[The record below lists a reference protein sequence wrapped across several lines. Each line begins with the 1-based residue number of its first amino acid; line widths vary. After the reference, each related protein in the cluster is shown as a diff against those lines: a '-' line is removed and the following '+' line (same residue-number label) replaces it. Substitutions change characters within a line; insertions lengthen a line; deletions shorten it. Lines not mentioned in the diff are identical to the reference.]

1 MQTEPTRNLH
11 DRVQALW
18 YGEDASPGLL
28 LGPVLG
34 IASGGYGLGI
44 RIRNALYDRGILGI
58 RRLPVPVVSVGNLTV
73 GGTGKTP
80 LVIHLAE
87 FLKEHGRK
95 PAILSRGYG
104 GRPRGPV
111 EVVSDGRLVLSEPA
125 VCGDEPFMMAR
136 RLHRVPVLTGPE
148 RYLTGREAVDR
159 FDVDVLLLDDGFQ
172 HRHLHRDVDIL
183 VVHARRPFGNGRL
196 LPRGPLREPLE
207 SLQRARWIVRTG
219 PATDDDGEGDP
230 QAFPGCGRPAIR
242 ALHRPS
248 RLVHAASG
256 ETLPLDSLT
265 GKTFSAFAG
274 IGSPQAFRQTLE
286 SLGCRVAPLLA
297 YPDHHRFSR
306 ADIEAIRRSAAAAD
320 GLVTTEKD
328 AARLAGMENALPDL
342 LVLQVDLHMEPDDG
356 VLGRDI
362 LAILE
367 SRSCMKGRERT

>member
-11 DRVQALW
+11 DRIQSLW

-44 RIRNALYDRGILGI
+44 RLRNVLYDRGVLRIH
-58 RRLPVPVVSVGNLTV
+58 RLPVPVISVGNLTV

-111 EVVSDGRLVLSEPA
+111 EVVSDGRRVLSEPA

-136 RLHRVPVLTGPE
+136 RLREVPVLTGPE
-148 RYLTGREAVDR
+148 RYRTGREAVDR
-159 FDVDVLLLDDGFQ
+159 FGADVLLLDDGFQ
-172 HRHLHRDVDIL
+172 HRRLHRDADIL
-183 VVHARRPFGNGRL
+183 VVHAHRPFGNGRL

-207 SLQRARWIVRTG
+207 FLRRARWIVRTG
-219 PATDDDGEGDP
+219 PATDDNGNENP
-230 QAFPGCGRPAIR
+230 PAFPGCEQPVLR

-248 RLVHAASG
+248 RLARAANG
-256 ETLPLDSLT
+256 QTLPLDSLA
-265 GKTFSAFAG
+265 GKTVSAFAG

-286 SLGCRVAPLLA
+286 SLGCTVAPFLA
-297 YPDHHRFSR
+297 YPDHHRFNR
-306 ADIEAIRRSAAAAD
+306 EDIEAIRRSAAAAD
-320 GLVTTEKD
+320 GIVTTEKD

-356 VLGRDI
+356 ALGRD
-362 LAILE
+362 LLEILE

>member
-11 DRVQALW
+11 DRIQSLW
-18 YGEDASPGLL
+18 YGEDASPSLL
-28 LGPVLG
+28 MGPVLG
-34 IASGGYGLGI
+34 VASGGYGFGI

-58 RRLPVPVVSVGNLTV
+58 RHLPVPVVSVGNLTV

-111 EVVSDGRLVLSEPA
+111 EIVSDGRHVLSEPA

-136 RLHRVPVLTGPE
+136 RLRGVPVLTGPE
-148 RYLTGREAVDR
+148 RYRTGREAVDR
-159 FDVDVLLLDDGFQ
+159 FGADVLLLDDGFQ
-172 HRHLHRDVDIL
+172 HRRLHRDVDIL
-183 VVHARRPFGNGRL
+183 VVHARRPFGNGHL

-207 SLQRARWIVRTG
+207 SLRRARWMIRTG
-219 PATDDDGEGDP
+219 PATDDDGEENP
-230 QAFPGCGRPAIR
+230 QAFPGCGRPTLR

-248 RLVHAASG
+248 RLVRAAGG
-256 ETLPLDSLT
+256 ETLPLDSLS

-274 IGSPQAFRQTLE
+274 IGSPQAFRHTLE
-286 SLGCRVAPLLA
+286 TLGCKVAPFLA

-306 ADIEAIRRSAAAAD
+306 EDLEEIRRSAAMAD
-320 GLVTTEKD
+320 GIVTTEKD

-342 LVLQVDLHMEPDDG
+342 LVLEVDLHMEPDDG
-356 VLGRDI
+356 ILGRDI
-362 LAILE
+362 LEILE
-367 SRSCMKGRERT
+367 SRRCMKEQERT